1 MIECLCSLTVGNP
14 IIAQALESG
23 GSLDSPFLNGVA
35 IAIDLSA
42 FGDVRATR
50 IEAERLGSAIS
61 ALPRA
66 NAERIFLPGE
76 RGDSVTQERER
87 NGIPNSVGNLVSI
100 ADGGEQTRSW
110 GSGLLPRTAVHEVI
124 CSVIWLMAISH

>member
-50 IEAERLGSAIS
+50 IEAERLGTAIS

-76 RGDSVTQERER
+76 RGDSVMQERER
-87 NGIPNSVGNLVSI
+87 NGIPIPSGTWSRLLTAASKLGVGAPGYYPGRPSM
-100 ADGGEQTRSW
+100 R
-110 GSGLLPRTAVHEVI
+110 
-124 CSVIWLMAISH
+124 